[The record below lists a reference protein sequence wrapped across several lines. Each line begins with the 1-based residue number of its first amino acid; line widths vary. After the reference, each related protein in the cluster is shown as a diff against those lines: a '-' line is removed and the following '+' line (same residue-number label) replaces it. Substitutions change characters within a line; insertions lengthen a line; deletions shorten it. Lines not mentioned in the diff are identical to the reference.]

1 MFGDETK
8 MCQETF
14 TTPNEINTHVRFEH
28 KITVTLYFKTITN
41 YINYNNI
48 FIYFLAKKR
57 VHDNPQ

>member
-41 YINYNNI
+41 YINYNNT
-48 FIYFLAKKR
+48 R
-57 VHDNPQ
+57 